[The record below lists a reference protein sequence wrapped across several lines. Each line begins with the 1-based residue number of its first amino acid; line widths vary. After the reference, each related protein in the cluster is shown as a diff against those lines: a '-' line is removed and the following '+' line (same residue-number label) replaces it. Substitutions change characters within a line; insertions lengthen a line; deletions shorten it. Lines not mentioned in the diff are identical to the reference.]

1 MSNKENPS
9 AGHLIEAS
17 KLAVFISD
25 DHRPAFHEC
34 LVERD
39 FDTALSMLDRAIPD
53 DVPSPSQIF
62 ALSATDTGDE
72 DLEEHVPYA
81 YFEEDDLYEKR
92 EKPDLVRLREKIG
105 EAPAAH
111 SWTIWG

>member
-17 KLAVFISD
+17 KLAVFLSD
-25 DHRPAFHEC
+25 DRRPAFDKC
-34 LVERD
+34 LQERD
-39 FDTALSMLDRAIPD
+39 FDTALSMLDQAIPD

-62 ALSATDTGDE
+62 ALSATDTGDA
-72 DLEEHVPYA
+72 DLESHVPYA

>member
-17 KLAVFISD
+17 KLAVFLSD
-25 DHRPAFHEC
+25 DRRPAFDKC
-34 LVERD
+34 LQERD

-62 ALSATDTGDE
+62 ALSATDTGDA
-72 DLEEHVPYA
+72 DLESHVPYA

-92 EKPDLVRLREKIG
+92 EKPDLVRLREKLG